1 MRIALRLSS
10 LQVFLTSVL
19 ILLIC
24 AGFVA
29 EVADKV
35 WEAHEFDGLI
45 DFFGLSHEWN
55 LPTWFTSILMFSCAL
70 VLVGIGGA
78 KRQEGARYARHWW
91 GLAAGFAY
99 ISLDE
104 IVQLHEDAGDLIHL
118 RGVLYF
124 DWVVPASALVLILGI
139 VYLRFLWH
147 LPVRTRMGFIE
158 AGLLYVG
165 GALLME
171 LPLGWWADRAGR
183 DNFVYGMIDLVEES
197 MEMVGASLFL
207 YLLVDYVAGPTRT
220 LWISFQ
226 EDPDRGAA
234 RPVESSGRTGPDTRR
249 GRFSWP
255 RRRTSA
261 IRFQAGRPSGRK
273 RTT

>member
-10 LQVFLTSVL
+10 LQAFLTSAL
-19 ILLIC
+19 IFLIC

-35 WEAHEFDGLI
+35 WGADEFDGLI

-55 LPTWFTSILMFSCAL
+55 LPTWFSSILMFTCAL
-70 VLVGIGGA
+70 VLASIAGA
-78 KRQEGARYARHWW
+78 KHQEGARYTRHWW
-91 GLAAGFAY
+91 GLAAAFVY

-104 IVQLHEDAGDLIHL
+104 IAQLHEDLGDAIHL
-118 RGVLYF
+118 GGVLYF
-124 DWVVPASALVLILGI
+124 DWVVPASVVVLILGI
-139 VYLRFLWH
+139 TYLRFLWH
-147 LPVRTRMGFIE
+147 LPVRMRVGFIE

-207 YLLVDYVAGPTRT
+207 YLLVEYVAGPTRT

-226 EDPDRGAA
+226 DDPDS
-234 RPVESSGRTGPDTRR
+234 RPEGRAESRGRTGPDTRR
-249 GRFSWP
+249 GRLSWLG
-255 RRRTSA
+255 RRASA
-261 IRFQAGRPSGRK
+261 TQAGSPSGRK

>member
-10 LQVFLTSVL
+10 LQAFLTSAL
-19 ILLIC
+19 IFLIC

-29 EVADKV
+29 EVVDKV
-35 WEAHEFDGLI
+35 WEANEFDGLI

-55 LPTWFTSILMFSCAL
+55 LPTWFSSILMFTCAL
-70 VLVGIGGA
+70 VLASIAGA
-78 KRQEGARYARHWW
+78 KHQEGARYTRHWW
-91 GLAAGFAY
+91 GLAAAFVY

-104 IVQLHEDAGDLIHL
+104 IAQLHENLGDAIHL
-118 RGVLYF
+118 DGVLYF
-124 DWVVPASALVLILGI
+124 DWVVPASVVVLILGLT
-139 VYLRFLWH
+139 YLRFLWH
-147 LPVRTRMGFIE
+147 LPVRMRVGFIE

-207 YLLVDYVAGPTRT
+207 YLLVEYVAGPTRT

-226 EDPDRGAA
+226 DDPDS
-234 RPVESSGRTGPDTRR
+234 RPEGRAKSRGRTGPDTRR
-249 GRFSWP
+249 GRLSWLG
-255 RRRTSA
+255 RRASA
-261 IRFQAGRPSGRK
+261 TQAGSPSGRK